1 MALALVTTEKII
13 EMFLILLVGVLAI
26 RTKTVSPGLTQGLS
40 SLLLN
45 IVMPCMILMSYQ
57 VEFDFLLLQG
67 LALTAGLSALSFGAA
82 IAVARLAVREGP
94 DSAVEKL
101 AIGYSNCGFIGI
113 PLANAVL
120 GSQGVLYITA
130 YILIYNL
137 LIWSH
142 GVLLMK
148 GSAGTLRE
156 TIRNLIQPSLVAIL
170 VSLVLFLANVR
181 LPAVLANPLDML
193 GDMNTPLA
201 MLISGMNLA
210 GSDLWGSLR
219 RPRPYQIA
227 ALKLLVIP
235 LLTALILRLFHPDP
249 LISMTI
255 VLATACPTG
264 AMGTMFAV
272 QYHKNSAYAS
282 ELFTISTVLS
292 LVTIPLVVLLSGMI
306 L

>member
-1 MALALVTTEKII
+1 MALALVTTQKII

-156 TIRNLIQPSLVAIL
+156 TVRNLIQPSLVAIL

-272 QYHKNSAYAS
+272 QYHKNSA
-282 ELFTISTVLS
+282 
-292 LVTIPLVVLLSGMI
+292 
-306 L
+306 

>member
-130 YILIYNL
+130 YILI
-137 LIWSH
+137 WSH

-156 TIRNLIQPSLVAIL
+156 TVRNLIQPSLVAIL

-292 LVTIPLVVLLSGMI
+292 LVTIPLVVLLSGM
-306 L
+306 LL